1 MMVVV
6 QNMSLQSGTNYRLRD
21 ISATFESGKHHIIVG
36 PNGAGKSSL
45 LQIIAG
51 SIPPSSGNVYL
62 HEQDINNLSVEKI
75 AIQRAILSQQI
86 HIAFPMKVLDIIH
99 MGRYPHKNSEVID
112 HENLIDQIIQSLQ
125 IQSLQHRWYQSLS
138 GGEAQKV
145 QLARVLVQLNAAES
159 PDQKLLLLDE
169 PVSHLDPQYQQEIMR
184 QAQQLV
190 ERGVTVISVLHDI
203 NLALQFADQLYF
215 MKNNRLL
222 YTQSLKEQLLPEL
235 IEKVFEVQVE
245 IGVHP
250 ITKRPFIIY
259 L

>member
-6 QNMSLQSGTNYRLRD
+6 QNMSLQSETNYRLRD
-21 ISATFESGKHHIIVG
+21 ISVSFESGKHHIILG

-45 LQIIAG
+45 LQVVAG

-62 HEQDINNLSVEKI
+62 NKQDISSLSVKKI
-75 AIQRAILSQQI
+75 ATQRAILSQQI
-86 HIAFPMKVLDIIH
+86 HIPFPMKVIDIIR

-112 HENLIDQIIQSLQ
+112 HENIINQIIESLQ
-125 IQSLQHRWYQSLS
+125 IQSLQNRWYQSLS

-145 QLARVLVQLNAAES
+145 QLARVLVQLHASEL
-159 PDQKLLLLDE
+159 PHQKLLLLDE

-222 YTQSLKEQLLPEL
+222 YTQSLKEQLSPDL

-245 IGVHP
+245 IGIHP
-250 ITKRPFIIY
+250 ITKKPFIIY